1 MITLVQAKVGMANK
15 VDQMVIDEF
24 RRNSMLMDMLMFD
37 NSVSPGTGGSTLVYG
52 YVKLKTPS
60 TAAFR
65 ALNDEYTNNEAIRE
79 SATVE
84 LKIFGGEFKLDR
96 VIIKTSGAVEE
107 LGFQLKEKVKAA
119 KNLFHYTAI
128 NGDDSV
134 SALEFDGLDVFLT
147 GLSTEYNTAADVD
160 LSTSAN
166 IDSNYR
172 AFIDAFNK
180 FLKKLDGRPTALLM
194 NGDMQA
200 IMESIGQRMGYF
212 TQTEDAFGVDVS
224 MFKKIPMLDMG
235 EYWNGSS
242 SDLVIPIDDTT
253 KTTDIYAVITT
264 DIDGF
269 IGVSLDGNNLV
280 STSLPDL
287 NDPGVIKTGDVEAV
301 LAVALKNSRKAGVF
315 RRIKIEVSA

>member
-1 MITLVQAKVGMANK
+1 MITLAQAKIGMANK

-24 RRNSMLMDMLMFD
+24 RRESQLMDMLMFD

-52 YVKLKTPS
+52 YIKLKTPS

-65 ALNDEYTNNEAIRE
+65 VLNAEYVNNEATRE
-79 SATVE
+79 DATVT

-134 SALEFDGLDVFLT
+134 SAEEFDGLDVFLT
-147 GLSTEYNTAADVD
+147 GSTTEYNTAADID
-160 LSTSAN
+160 LSTSAA

-172 AFIDAFNK
+172 VFIDAFNK
-180 FLKKLDGRPTALLM
+180 FLKKLDGKPTALLM
-194 NGDMQA
+194 NSDMQSV
-200 IMESIGQRMGYF
+200 MESIGQRMGYF
-212 TQTEDAFGVDVS
+212 TASEDAFGEDVPN
-224 MFKKIPMLDMG
+224 FKKIPMIDMG

-242 SDLVIPIDDTT
+242 SELVVPTDDTL

-264 DIDGF
+264 DLDGF
-269 IGVSLDGNNLV
+269 IGVSLEGNNLV
-280 STSLPDL
+280 STALPNL
-287 NDPGVIKTGDVEAV
+287 TEPGVIKKGDVEAV
-301 LAVALKNSRKAGVF
+301 LAVALKNSKKAGVF
-315 RRIKIEVSA
+315 RRIKIEV